1 MIDKKLISSSNN
13 FGGIYRAILIDSGG
27 DLRIVI
33 PGLHDKVPVTTS
45 DDGKY
50 IFDIADYE
58 KSKDSY
64 PKPMWNVPNLEAQQH
79 EKPIHPCWITFENGI
94 STRPIIMG
102 WLGDGIM
109 YHASSSSGESSGD
122 GTIDG
127 GNSDSNNTSINAS
140 SINDFLNSIVPKI
153 NGKDV
158 TPDTTHA
165 FEHGSASG
173 TQCVELPNY
182 YLEKVFG
189 LKNNGGF
196 GNGNTYYIG
205 VTNRYP
211 DKFTKIVYSSG
222 TQLQAG
228 DIISLEGSQKQYG
241 HAAIV
246 KSVSGNNITILEQW
260 DGSIYVIQDTFTLT
274 TSGKRRII
282 GIARPK

>member
-50 IFDIADYE
+50 IFNVADYE

-122 GTIDG
+122 GVIDG
-127 GNSDSNNTSINAS
+127 GNSDSNNTSVNAS
-140 SINDFLNSIVPKI
+140 SINAYLNSVGGTNAK
-153 NGKDV
+153 
-158 TPDTTHA
+158 
-165 FEHGSASG
+165 EHGSASG
-173 TQCVELPNY
+173 TQCVELPNH
-182 YLEKVFG
+182 YLEEVFG
-189 LKNNGGF
+189 LNNNGGF
-196 GNGNTYYIG
+196 GNGNVYYIN

-246 KSVSGNNITILEQW
+246 KSVDGSNVTILEQW
-260 DGSIYVIQDTFTLT
+260 AGSGTVREATFTLT